1 MVLLIGGVLS
11 VAVFIVVTGISAT
24 YRGFTNR
31 RHSVTVGRE
40 LRDAFARVDG
50 VFRDARRA
58 MEAVTG
64 RRERRPFGDW
74 QDLL

>member
-11 VAVFIVVTGISAT
+11 VAVFIVATGISAI
-24 YRGFTNR
+24 YRRLTNR
-31 RHSVTVGRE
+31 SSVTVGRE
-40 LRDAFARVDG
+40 LRDAFARVDA
-50 VFRDARRA
+50 VLRDARHA
-58 MEAVTG
+58 MDAVTG

>member
-11 VAVFIVVTGISAT
+11 VAVFIVATGISAT
-24 YRGFTNR
+24 YRRLTNR
-31 RHSVTVGRE
+31 SSVTVGRE

-58 MEAVTG
+58 MDAVTG